1 MEAMAAGKP
10 IIATNVRGNR
20 DLVVDGVNGYLVS
33 VNDVETTAEA
43 ITKLAEDK
51 TLRTKMGEEGKRIIQ
66 DYAIEEVLKEM
77 DEIYGL
83 YI

>member
-1 MEAMAAGKP
+1 
-10 IIATNVRGNR
+10 
-20 DLVVDGVNGYLVS
+20 
-33 VNDVETTAEA
+33 TAEA